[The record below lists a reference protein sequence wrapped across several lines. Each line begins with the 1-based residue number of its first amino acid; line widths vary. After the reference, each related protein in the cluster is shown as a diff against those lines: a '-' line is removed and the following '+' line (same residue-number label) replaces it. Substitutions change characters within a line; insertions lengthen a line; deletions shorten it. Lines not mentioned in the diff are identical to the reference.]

1 MICVGDRLAA
11 KPFTSDKIMT
21 GRVVYV
27 HPSQRW
33 YTLEFMTE
41 IMGKR
46 GKYARRSLQRSRVH
60 PCQKDPI
67 HEKRGGDAA

>member
-11 KPFTSDKIMT
+11 KPFTSDKVMT

-33 YTLEFMTE
+33 YTLEFVTE
-41 IMGKR
+41 FMGKR
-46 GKYARRSLQRSRVH
+46 GKYREAFFSQIPRLPMPRKGYRRYAGR
-60 PCQKDPI
+60 
-67 HEKRGGDAA
+67 

>member
-11 KPFTSDKIMT
+11 KPFTSDKVMT

-33 YTLEFMTE
+33 YTLEFVTE
-41 IMGKR
+41 FMGKR
-46 GKYARRSLQRSRVH
+46 GKYREAFFSQIPRLPMSRKGYRRQAGR
-60 PCQKDPI
+60 
-67 HEKRGGDAA
+67 

>member
-46 GKYARRSLQRSRVH
+46 GKYREAFFAEIPRA
-60 PCQKDPI
+60 PMP
-67 HEKRGGDAA
+67 KRPYPRKAGR